1 MTKCRLLHPEYPM
14 CMIWQKKCRP
24 RKRGGCQKIHGR
36 VWRDTFL
43 YFFCP
48 VSNYSFPDA
57 AATEKKFRNIL
68 PGSRF
73 PCCRGG
79 KNILSNAKSRKE
91 EEEEEGHDEKQII
104 PPPLPPPPLTN
115 SRKKEGTKIRVDLF
129 PLRHRFLL
137 LSTHPP
143 PPPPPPLS
151 QLFEQRRRKCPKDIY
166 SLEIASNVQAKE
178 DMWIE
183 EAASFFQIEFSS
195 V

>member
-1 MTKCRLLHPEYPM
+1 MPVAAPRIPNVHDLTEKMPP
-14 CMIWQKKCRP
+14 KKERRMPKDPWSCVARY
-24 RKRGGCQKIHGR
+24 I
-36 VWRDTFL
+36 FL
-43 YFFCP
+43 FFCP

-79 KNILSNAKSRKE
+79 KNILSNAKSRK
-91 EEEEEGHDEKQII
+91 EEEEGHDEKQII

-143 PPPPPPLS
+143 PPPPLS